1 MAPPPV
7 IADTSAW
14 VEFLRGTGSRCD
26 LRLRQAFQFEQ
37 IVWLPAVVLQELLQG
52 TRNPAQFLRLESQ
65 LERLPG
71 FDGWAASDIARDAAV
86 LYARC
91 RWQGVTLRS
100 PNDCVVAACA
110 IASDLPILAHDRDFE
125 AITRVEPALRLI

>member
-1 MAPPPV
+1 M

-14 VEFLRGTGSRCD
+14 VEFLRATGSRCD
-26 LRLRQAFQFEQ
+26 LRLRKAFRTEQ
-37 IVWLPAVVLQELLQG
+37 PVWMPSVVLQELLQG
-52 TRNPAQFLRLESQ
+52 ARNPAQFTRLEAQ

-71 FDGWAASDIARDAAV
+71 LDGLSPRDLARDAAM

-91 RWQGVTLRS
+91 RWQGFTVRS

-110 IASDLPILAHDRDFE
+110 IASGLPVLAHDRDFVTL
-125 AITRVEPALRLI
+125 ARIEPSLQLAS

>member
-1 MAPPPV
+1 M

-14 VEFLRGTGSRCD
+14 VEFLRTTGSRCD
-26 LRLRQAFQFEQ
+26 LRLRKAFRTRQT
-37 IVWLPAVVLQELLQG
+37 VWVPAVVLQELLQG
-52 TRNPAQFLRLESQ
+52 ARNPAQFARLDAQ

-71 FDGWAASDIARDAAV
+71 LDTWAARDLARDAAL

-91 RWQGVTLRS
+91 RWQGITLRS

-110 IASDLPILAHDRDFE
+110 IASAMPLLAQDRDFE
-125 AITRVEPALRLI
+125 AIARVEPALRLM

>member
-1 MAPPPV
+1 M

-14 VEFLRGTGSRCD
+14 VEFLRATGSRCD
-26 LRLRQAFQFEQ
+26 LRLRKAFRAEQ
-37 IVWLPAVVLQELLQG
+37 TVWMPAVVLQELLQG
-52 TRNPAQFLRLESQ
+52 ARNPAQFTRLEAQ

-71 FDGWAASDIARDAAV
+71 LDSVSPRDLARDAAM

-91 RWQGVTLRS
+91 RWQGFTVRS

-110 IASDLPILAHDRDFE
+110 IAAGLPVLAQDRDFE
-125 AITRVEPALRLI
+125 SLARVEPALQLV

>member
-1 MAPPPV
+1 M

-14 VEFLRGTGSRCD
+14 VEFLRATGSRCD
-26 LRLRQAFQFEQ
+26 LRLRKAFRAEQ
-37 IVWLPAVVLQELLQG
+37 TVWMPSVVLQELLQG
-52 TRNPAQFLRLESQ
+52 ARNPAQFTRLEAQ

-71 FDGWAASDIARDAAV
+71 LDGLSPRDVARDAAM

-91 RWQGVTLRS
+91 RWQGFTVRS

-110 IASDLPILAHDRDFE
+110 IATGLPVLAQDRDFDNI
-125 AITRVEPALRLI
+125 ARIEPSLQLT

>member
-1 MAPPPV
+1 M

-14 VEFLRGTGSRCD
+14 VEFLRATGSRCD
-26 LRLRQAFQFEQ
+26 LRLRKALRAEQ
-37 IVWLPAVVLQELLQG
+37 TVWVPSVVLQELLQG
-52 TRNPAQFLRLESQ
+52 ARNPAQFARLEVQ

-71 FDGWAASDIARDAAV
+71 LDELSPRDMARDAAL

-91 RWQGVTLRS
+91 RWQGFTVRS

-110 IASDLPILAHDRDFE
+110 IATGLPVLAQDRDFE
-125 AITRVEPALRLI
+125 NIARIEPALQLA

>member
-1 MAPPPV
+1 M

-14 VEFLRGTGSRCD
+14 VEFLRATGSRCD
-26 LRLRQAFQFEQ
+26 LRLRKAFRNEEA
-37 IVWLPAVVLQELLQG
+37 VWLPAVVLQELLQG
-52 TRNPAQFLRLESQ
+52 ARNPAQFNRLEAQ

-71 FDGWAASDIARDAAV
+71 LDALDPRDLARAAAM

-91 RWQGVTLRS
+91 RWQGVTVRS

-110 IASDLPILAHDRDFE
+110 IAAGLPVLAWDRDFQ
-125 AITRVEPALRLI
+125 ALASVEPTLQLL

>member
-1 MAPPPV
+1 V

-14 VEFLRGTGSRCD
+14 VEFLRATGSRCD
-26 LRLRQAFQFEQ
+26 LRLRKAFRAEET
-37 IVWLPAVVLQELLQG
+37 VWMPSVVLQELLQG
-52 TRNPAQFLRLESQ
+52 ARNPAQFTRLEAQ

-71 FDGWAASDIARDAAV
+71 LDGLSPRDLARDAAM

-91 RWQGVTLRS
+91 RWQGFTVRS

-110 IASDLPILAHDRDFE
+110 MAVGLPVLAQDRDFE
-125 AITRVEPALRLI
+125 AISRVEPALQLV

>member
-1 MAPPPV
+1 M

-14 VEFLRGTGSRCD
+14 VEFLRATGSRCD
-26 LRLRQAFQFEQ
+26 LRLRKAFRAEQ
-37 IVWLPAVVLQELLQG
+37 TVWMPSVVLQELLQG
-52 TRNPAQFLRLESQ
+52 ARNPAQFTRLEAQ

-71 FDGWAASDIARDAAV
+71 LDALNPRDVARDTAM

-91 RWQGVTLRS
+91 RWQGFTIRS

-110 IASDLPILAHDRDFE
+110 IASGLPVLAQDRDFE
-125 AITRVEPALRLI
+125 AMARVEPGLQLA

>member
-1 MAPPPV
+1 V

-14 VEFLRGTGSRCD
+14 VEFLRQTGSRCD
-26 LRLRQAFQFEQ
+26 LRLRKAFRTEQ

-52 TRNPAQFLRLESQ
+52 ARNPAQFARLEAQ

-71 FDGWAASDIARDAAV
+71 LDDKAPRDLARDAAL

-91 RWQGVTLRS
+91 RWQGVSMRS
-100 PNDCVVAACA
+100 PNDCVVAVCA
-110 IASDLPILAHDRDFE
+110 IASGLPVLARDRDFE
-125 AITRVEPALRLI
+125 AMAQVEPALRLV

>member
-1 MAPPPV
+1 M

-14 VEFLRGTGSRCD
+14 VEFLRATGSRCD
-26 LRLRQAFQFEQ
+26 LRLRKAFRAEQ
-37 IVWLPAVVLQELLQG
+37 IVWMPSVVLQELLQG
-52 TRNPAQFLRLESQ
+52 ARNPAQFNRLEAQ

-71 FDGWAASDIARDAAV
+71 LDGMSPRDLAREAAM

-91 RWQGVTLRS
+91 RWQGLTVRS

-110 IASDLPILAHDRDFE
+110 IAAGLPVLAQDRDFE
-125 AITRVEPALRLI
+125 AIARVEPGLMLA

>member
-1 MAPPPV
+1 M

-14 VEFLRGTGSRCD
+14 VEFLRATGSLCD
-26 LRLRQAFQFEQ
+26 LRLRRAFRAEQ
-37 IVWLPAVVLQELLQG
+37 VVWMPSVVMQELLQG
-52 TRNPAQFLRLESQ
+52 TRNPAQFNRLEAQ

-71 FDGWAASDIARDAAV
+71 LDGLSPRDLARDAAM

-91 RWQGVTLRS
+91 RWQGFTVRS

-110 IASDLPILAHDRDFE
+110 IASGLPVLAQDRDFE
-125 AITRVEPALRLI
+125 ALARVEPALQLV

>member
-1 MAPPPV
+1 M

-14 VEFLRGTGSRCD
+14 VEFLRATGSRCD
-26 LRLRQAFQFEQ
+26 LRLRKAFRAEQ
-37 IVWLPAVVLQELLQG
+37 TVWMPSVVLQELLQG
-52 TRNPAQFLRLESQ
+52 ARNPAQFTRLEAQ

-71 FDGWAASDIARDAAV
+71 REASSPRDLARDAAM

-91 RWQGVTLRS
+91 RWQGFTVRS

-110 IASDLPILAHDRDFE
+110 IAAGLPVLAQDRDFE
-125 AITRVEPALRLI
+125 AIARVEPGLLLA

>member
-1 MAPPPV
+1 M

-14 VEFLRGTGSRCD
+14 VEFLRATGSRCD
-26 LRLRQAFQFEQ
+26 LRLRKAFGAEQ
-37 IVWLPAVVLQELLQG
+37 TVWMPSVVLQELLQG
-52 TRNPAQFLRLESQ
+52 ARNPAQFTRLETQ

-71 FDGWAASDIARDAAV
+71 LDSLSPRDLARDAAM

-91 RWQGVTLRS
+91 RWQGFTVRS

-110 IASDLPILAHDRDFE
+110 IASGLPVLAQDRDFE
-125 AITRVEPALRLI
+125 AIARVEPGLQLVQL

>member
-1 MAPPPV
+1 M

-14 VEFLRGTGSRCD
+14 VEFLRATGSRCD
-26 LRLRQAFQFEQ
+26 LRLRKAFRNEEA
-37 IVWLPAVVLQELLQG
+37 VWLPAVVLQELLQG
-52 TRNPAQFLRLESQ
+52 ARNPAQFNRLEAQ

-71 FDGWAASDIARDAAV
+71 LDALDPRDLAREAAK

-91 RWQGVTLRS
+91 RWQGVTVRS

-110 IASDLPILAHDRDFE
+110 IAAGLPVLARDRDFQ
-125 AITRVEPALRLI
+125 ALASVEPALQLL